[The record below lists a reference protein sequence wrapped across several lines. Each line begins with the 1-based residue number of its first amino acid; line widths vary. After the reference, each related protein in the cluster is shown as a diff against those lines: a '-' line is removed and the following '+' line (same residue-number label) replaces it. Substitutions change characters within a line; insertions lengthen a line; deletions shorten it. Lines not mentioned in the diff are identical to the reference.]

1 MEVAV
6 VEISDK
12 RVIQFKTK
20 WKLLSSFTDS
30 WVYTKEKLFNLL
42 AEEVALDKFC

>member
-1 MEVAV
+1 MIFKGRGTCTGKEIVSKVLDLLRTPSLEMEVAV

-20 WKLLSSFTDS
+20 
-30 WVYTKEKLFNLL
+30 
-42 AEEVALDKFC
+42 